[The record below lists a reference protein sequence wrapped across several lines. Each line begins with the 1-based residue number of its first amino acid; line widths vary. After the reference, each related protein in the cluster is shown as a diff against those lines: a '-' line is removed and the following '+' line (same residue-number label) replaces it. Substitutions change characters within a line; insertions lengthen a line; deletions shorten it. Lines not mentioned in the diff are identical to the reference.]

1 VSRTRRL
8 PPILSA
14 IAVATIVFLYLPL
27 AAVAAMSLN
36 SARFGAAWK
45 GLSLRWYVQ
54 LAHNELV
61 VHAAANTLVLAVVST
76 AISTV
81 LGTLLAI
88 GLERFPWPQWMRRL
102 IDAVVYVPVVTPDIV
117 FAVGMLLAFEAVRQV
132 LGGLRLGMGTMIVA
146 HVTFQISFVALVVG
160 SRLATLG
167 RSVEEAAR
175 DLYAGSWHSLRRV
188 TLPLIAP
195 GIVAGAMLAFT
206 LSLDDFVISF
216 FTSGPASV
224 TLPLYI
230 YGSLRRGHNAGRPR
244 PFHNR
249 LPGDRCPRPGAAG
262 PRQEP
267 AGGMTHETHHH
278 RPCLLCPACRL
289 QQVRR
294 RGRLRRNCCFE
305 GDRHGVHVLRVHRS
319 GARRAIRE
327 GDAAED
333 RPGHL

>member
-1 VSRTRRL
+1 MSRTRRL

-14 IAVATIVFLYLPL
+14 VAVATIVFLYLPL
-27 AAVAAMSLN
+27 AAVAAMSVN
-36 SARFGAAWK
+36 AARFGVAWK
-45 GLSLRWYVQ
+45 GLSLRWYAQ
-54 LAHNELV
+54 LARNDLV
-61 VHAAANTLVLAVVST
+61 VHAAANTLILAVVST
-76 AISTV
+76 AVSTV

-88 GLERFPWPQWMRRL
+88 GLERFPWPRWMRRL
-102 IDAVVYVPVVTPDIV
+102 IDGIVYVPVVTPDIV

-188 TLPLIAP
+188 TLPLITP

-216 FTSGPASV
+216 FTSGPSSV

-230 YGSLRRGHNAGRPR
+230 YGSLRRGITPDIHALSTIVFLVTVALVLG
-244 PFHNR
+244 
-249 LPGDRCPRPGAAG
+249 
-262 PRQEP
+262 
-267 AGGMTHETHHH
+267 
-278 RPCLLCPACRL
+278 L
-289 QQVRR
+289 QA
-294 RGRLRRNCCFE
+294 L
-305 GDRHGVHVLRVHRS
+305 
-319 GARRAIRE
+319 ARDTRE
-327 GDAAED
+327 E
-333 RPGHL
+333 